1 MATTLRSTKLRA
13 LVYRGSA
20 AHAGCPEA
28 VAKLFELSP
37 LIGTV
42 GFVGPGE
49 DVKLTPETLEAAD
62 IYAQPG
68 GGGTHEY
75 FSESVRRIC

>member
-1 MATTLRSTKLRA
+1 MATTRRLVNLRA

-28 VAKLFELSP
+28 VAKLLELSP

-42 GFVGPGE
+42 GFVGPDE
-49 DVKLTPETLEAAD
+49 DVKLTPEAMKAAD
-62 IYAQPG
+62 VYAQPG
-68 GGGTHEY
+68 GGGTQ
-75 FSESVRRIC
+75 